1 MRKAA
6 ADASGANTSAI
17 ANTAPNKDK
26 APLGLMPIETAL
38 TAPAPNT
45 NTGIYSGNTKIA
57 MSTPLPRIPSVRA
70 APILPIR
77 LKANVP
83 INKDIA
89 SICNSALLKLNC
101 KPISGAT
108 KTSGK
113 PESTQCANSFIST
126 INTVG

>member
-17 ANTAPNKDK
+17 ANTAPNKDS

-77 LKANVP
+77 LNASVP
-83 INKDIA
+83 ISKDMA
-89 SICNSALLKLNC
+89 STCSSVLPKLNC

-113 PESTQCANSFIST
+113 PDNIQCANIFIST
-126 INTVG
+126 INTAG

>member
-17 ANTAPNKDK
+17 ANTAPNKDR
-26 APLGLMPIETAL
+26 APLGFMPIETAL

-77 LKANVP
+77 LNASVP
-83 INKDIA
+83 MSNERA
-89 SICNSALLKLNC
+89 SICNAAPLKLNC

-113 PESTQCANSFIST
+113 PESTQCANIFINT
-126 INTVG
+126 INTAG

>member
-17 ANTAPNKDK
+17 ADTAPNKDS
-26 APLGLMPIETAL
+26 APLGLIPIETAF

-57 MSTPLPRIPSVRA
+57 MSTPLPRMPSVRA

-77 LKANVP
+77 LNASVP
-83 INKDIA
+83 INNEIA
-89 SICNSALLKLNC
+89 STCNSALLKLNC

-108 KTSGK
+108 KTSGM
-113 PESTQCANSFIST
+113 PESTQCANIF
-126 INTVG
+126 INTISKAG